1 MTERPWVRHYPDAVP
16 ASLHPYPARSL
27 YSMLEESARRHPE
40 APAIA
45 FFGRRLSYR
54 QLLEEVER
62 ASGALAGLGV
72 NPGDRVGLILPNCPE
87 YVIAYYAT
95 LRLGAIVVG
104 NNPLYT
110 ERELQHQLSDA
121 GVKVAVVLDSLY
133 PKLAAIRDAVGLTV
147 VVVTRIT
154 DYMPFPTSLLAW
166 LTLTQQAIAR
176 GGPWR
181 PVPRGAR
188 LHWWRALTGATTR
201 PVPPPAPVGPGDV
214 AGLVYTG
221 GTTGLSKGAVLTH
234 GNLLANVLQCEAW
247 FPGVEDGREAVMCV
261 LPFFHCYGM
270 TVGMNFG
277 VYRAAKLILVPR
289 FELRQTLSLV
299 QRERPSLFP
308 GVPRLYIAIN
318 ESEATARFDLSSI
331 RACLSG
337 AAPLPMAV
345 AEKFE
350 RITGG
355 RLVEGY
361 GLTETSPVTHANP
374 LVGTRKAGSIGLP
387 LPDTDARIV
396 DLEDWTRIRP
406 PGEEGE
412 LAVSGPQVMRGY
424 WNRPEETHTAIR
436 EAADGRRFLLTGD
449 IATMD
454 EEGYF
459 FIRDRKKDM
468 INVSGFKVFPGEVEQ
483 VLYRHPKVEKAC
495 VAGIPDPKTG
505 EAVKAYVVLRPGV
518 TATPQEIIDYCRD
531 PAAGLAGFRVPSIVE
546 FRRSLPETLVG
557 KVLRRE
563 LQAEERAKAQR
574 PDASSPTR

>member
-1 MTERPWVRHYPDAVP
+1 E
-16 ASLHPYPARSL
+16 
-27 YSMLEESARRHPE
+27 
-40 APAIA
+40 
-45 FFGRRLSYR
+45 
-54 QLLEEVER
+54 
-62 ASGALAGLGV
+62 
-72 NPGDRVGLILPNCPE
+72 
-87 YVIAYYAT
+87 
-95 LRLGAIVVG
+95 
-104 NNPLYT
+104 
-110 ERELQHQLSDA
+110 
-121 GVKVAVVLDSLY
+121 
-133 PKLAAIRDAVGLTV
+133 

-154 DYMPFPTSLLAW
+154 HYMPFPTSLLAW
-166 LTLTQQAIAR
+166 LKLTWQAIAR
-176 GGPWR
+176 GGSWR
-181 PVPRGAR
+181 PVPRRAR
-188 LHWWRALTGATTR
+188 VYRWRALTGPTAR
-201 PVPPPAPVGPGDV
+201 AVPPPVRLGAGDV

-221 GTTGLSKGAVLTH
+221 GTTVLSQGAVLTH
-234 GNLLANVLQCEAW
+234 GNLVANVLQCTAW

-289 FELRQTLSLV
+289 FELHQTLALV

-337 AAPLPMAV
+337 AASLPMAV

-396 DLEDWTRIRP
+396 DPEDWTRVRR

-424 WNRPEETHTAIR
+424 WNRPEETRAAVR
-436 EAADGRRFLLTGD
+436 EAADGQRFLLTGD

-468 INVSGFKVFPGEVEQ
+468 INVSGLKVFPGEVEQ
-483 VLYRHPKVEKAC
+483 VLYRHPKIEKAC

-505 EAVKAYVVLRPGV
+505 EAVKAYIVVKPGRA
-518 TATPQEIIDYCRD
+518 ATP
-531 PAAGLAGFRVPSIVE
+531 
-546 FRRSLPETLVG
+546 
-557 KVLRRE
+557 
-563 LQAEERAKAQR
+563 
-574 PDASSPTR
+574 